1 MNWFRHHGPGLH
13 AGEWL
18 ALTIVILLALVPGI
32 AMLKLVIWILTAER
46 DKDDSERD
54 YWRIH
59 GG

>member
-1 MNWFRHHGPGLH
+1 VNWFRCVGPGLH

-18 ALTIVILLALVPGI
+18 GLGLAVVLLFALCMTLLRFVFGLF
-32 AMLKLVIWILTAER
+32 LCKS
-46 DKDDSERD
+46 DKDESERD